1 LAARASDRWTAS
13 SIIRGVADVGG
24 FAPAAGVAVVRLPA
38 VHVVH
43 GVGTSPRAGVVVVVV
58 VVAGMVSITVCAE
71 ADEMAPVRATAATAL
86 TIASFMGLFTWFMS
100 FS

>member
-1 LAARASDRWTAS
+1 LAARACDRWTAS

-24 FAPAAGVAVVRLPA
+24 FAPPAALVRFPAVLAAVGAAVTVGAAVV
-38 VHVVH
+38 VD
-43 GVGTSPRAGVVVVVV
+43 

-86 TIASFMGLFTWFMS
+86 TIASLLGLFTWFMS